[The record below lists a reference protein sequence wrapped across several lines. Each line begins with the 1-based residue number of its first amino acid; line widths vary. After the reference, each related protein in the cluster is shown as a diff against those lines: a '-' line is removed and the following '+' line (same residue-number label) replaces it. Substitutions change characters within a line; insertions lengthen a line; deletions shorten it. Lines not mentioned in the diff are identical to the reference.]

1 MVGPCEWNPGCKVD
15 RRGEIVVMHTRLFVR
30 HLFALGLVVA
40 IPAVLCGCDGGP
52 ENRSE
57 AAERT
62 VSVKVPESRSPEAQ
76 AILDVLI
83 HDAAPSKEEWTAE
96 TSAVEQT
103 RYIVGTMKSIRLG
116 ACPEEFRAAYEA
128 HLRAWQKELRFL
140 MDHSDEIETLGDWSK
155 LIALEGT
162 EARSNLERQAFER
175 LAEVRETFL
184 ECVRIAEQYGVSEA
198 EYSSSP

>member
-1 MVGPCEWNPGCKVD
+1 
-15 RRGEIVVMHTRLFVR
+15 
-30 HLFALGLVVA
+30 
-40 IPAVLCGCDGGP
+40 
-52 ENRSE
+52 
-57 AAERT
+57 
-62 VSVKVPESRSPEAQ
+62 
-76 AILDVLI
+76 
-83 HDAAPSKEEWTAE
+83 
-96 TSAVEQT
+96 
-103 RYIVGTMKSIRLG
+103 MKSIRLG

-128 HLRAWQKELRFL
+128 HLRAWQNQLRFL

-184 ECVRIAEQYGVSEA
+184 ECVRIAEQYGVSEE

>member
-1 MVGPCEWNPGCKVD
+1 MRGKSSVQQRFMV
-15 RRGEIVVMHTRLFVR
+15 
-30 HLFALGLVVA
+30 ALL
-40 IPAVLCGCDGGP
+40 AVLPAGLFGCDGSA

-57 AAERT
+57 AAERS

-83 HDAAPSKEEWTAE
+83 KDDAPSNENWTAE
-96 TSAVEQT
+96 TLAVEQT

-128 HLRAWQKELRFL
+128 HLRAWQNQLRFL

-184 ECVRIAEQYGVSEA
+184 ECVRIAEQYGVSEE